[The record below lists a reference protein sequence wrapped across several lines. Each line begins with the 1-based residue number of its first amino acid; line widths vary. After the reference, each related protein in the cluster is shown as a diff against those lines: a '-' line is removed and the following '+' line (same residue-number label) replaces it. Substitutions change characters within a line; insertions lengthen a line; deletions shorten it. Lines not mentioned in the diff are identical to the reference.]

1 MTSLDRREIEER
13 MRPIM
18 VKRWG
23 VSRGMVREPYA
34 YGDPVVQELSLL
46 GIDLLDMAGLIMD
59 LEDAFEITIPD
70 EVWMNRFSTVKDVVD
85 YTERHSKKENLTGR
99 GRRASLA
106 FSPVPASTFRS
117 KTIVESKEEFSLIS

>member
-1 MTSLDRREIEER
+1 MASLDRREIEER

-23 VSRGMVREPYA
+23 ASRGMVRKPYA
-34 YGDPVVQELSLL
+34 YGDPAVQQFSLV

-70 EVWMNRFSTVKDVVD
+70 EDWMNRFSTGKDVVG
-85 YTERHSKKENLTGR
+85 YVEQHSKKEN
-99 GRRASLA
+99 
-106 FSPVPASTFRS
+106 
-117 KTIVESKEEFSLIS
+117 